1 MREIHAVGAAP
12 ARAHWPTRQHHAGA
26 GVKCVA
32 GLASI
37 GAVAASSAG
46 QYYQGSAYAAE
57 NERLLYQEDHWLYS
71 ENGVEHRLVVYTCPD
86 GEPFV
91 RKSVDTAP
99 GAATPDVDL
108 FDGRVGYREGV
119 RTQDGRREAFAQAD
133 ARAPE
138 RRAPLPLPSPPNAVI
153 DAGFD
158 AFVRE
163 HWDLLSGA
171 GVSPV
176 PFLVLSQLR
185 YLNFSAHLLNDS
197 HADGADIRWFRLS
210 LASWYGFALPHI
222 DVGYDVQT
230 HELREYRGLSNIRD
244 AAGRNLSV
252 RIRFPP
258 SERRTDVT
266 AAEVEHAAAMPLTG
280 RCTFQ

>member
-1 MREIHAVGAAP
+1 MREIHAVGGSA
-12 ARAHWPTRQHHAGA
+12 ARAHWRARPRRAGA
-26 GVKCVA
+26 TVKCVA

-37 GAVAASSAG
+37 GAAAATSAG
-46 QYYQGSAYAAE
+46 QYYQGSAYAADD
-57 NERLLYQEDHWLYS
+57 ERLLYREAHWLYS

-108 FDGRVGYREGV
+108 FDGRGGYREGV
-119 RTQDGRREAFAQAD
+119 RTQDGRREVFAQAD
-133 ARAPE
+133 ARSPE
-138 RRAPLPLPSPPNAVI
+138 RRAPLPLPAPPNAVI

-176 PFLVLSQLR
+176 PFLVPSQLR
-185 YLNFSAHLLNDS
+185 YVNFSARLLTEG

-222 DVGYDVQT
+222 DVGYDAQT

-244 AAGRNLSV
+244 AVGRNLSV
-252 RIRFPP
+252 RIRFAP

-266 AAEVEHAAAMPLTG
+266 ATEVERAAAMPLTG

>member
-1 MREIHAVGAAP
+1 
-12 ARAHWPTRQHHAGA
+12 
-26 GVKCVA
+26 
-32 GLASI
+32 
-37 GAVAASSAG
+37 
-46 QYYQGSAYAAE
+46 
-57 NERLLYQEDHWLYS
+57 
-71 ENGVEHRLVVYTCPD
+71 VYTCPD
-86 GEPFV
+86 GAPFV
-91 RKSVDTAP
+91 RKRVDTAP

-108 FDGRVGYREGV
+108 LDGRGGYREGV
-119 RTQDGRREAFAQAD
+119 RTQDGRREVFAQAD
-133 ARAPE
+133 ARSPE
-138 RRAPLPLPSPPNAVI
+138 RRAALPLPPPPNAVI

-163 HWDLLSGA
+163 HWDVLSGA

-176 PFLVLSQLR
+176 PFLVPSQLR
-185 YLNFSAHLLNDS
+185 YLDFSAHMLSDS
-197 HADGADIRWFRLS
+197 HADGTDLRWFRLS
-210 LASWYGFALPHI
+210 LAGWYGFALPHI

-266 AAEVEHAAAMPLTG
+266 AADAERAAATPLTG